1 MIKIYSQK
9 DAAGLLATRK
19 TDSNKRDFGYV
30 ALVGGSL
37 KYSGA
42 IRLSAL
48 SAAEAAQ
55 VSGAGVVTVAAP
67 KEICPLII
75 PQILCETL
83 MPLNEESFAETSRG
97 RYVPLSEAFSKYDV
111 ICFGMGIGRE
121 PEVPRMLKDLLENFG
136 GILVIDA
143 DGLWAL
149 TQLDKS
155 ILKLS
160 KARIVLT
167 PHYGEYKMLTAWNDA
182 LPLSERCILLLK
194 GPNPERGETLITNG
208 TTDIL
213 VNTGTSGMS
222 KGGSGD
228 VLSGIIGAMAGQFG
242 KKNLTE
248 AVALAAYINGL
259 AGMNAAAENG
269 VISMTPKDTA
279 MEIKKVLSSL
289 YA

>member
-1 MIKIYSQK
+1 MTGLYSHE

-48 SAAEAAQ
+48 SVAEVAQ
-55 VSGAGVVTVAAP
+55 LSGAGVVTVAAP
-67 KEICPLII
+67 KEICPLIV

-83 MPLNEESFAETSRG
+83 MPLNEQGLAEISRG
-97 RYVPLSEAFSKYDV
+97 SYVPLSEAFSKYDV

-121 PEVPRMLKDLLENFG
+121 PEVPRMLQNLLENFG
-136 GILVIDA
+136 GIIVIDA

-149 TQLDKS
+149 TQLDKEVLNS
-155 ILKLS
+155 S
-160 KARIVLT
+160 KAKIVLT

-182 LPLSERCILLLK
+182 LPLSESCILLLK
-194 GPNPERGETLITNG
+194 GPNPERHETLITNG

-242 KKNLTE
+242 KDNLTE

-259 AGMNAAAENG
+259 AGMKAASENG
-269 VISMTPKDTA
+269 VISMTPKDTIA
-279 MEIKKVLSSL
+279 AIKEVIKGI
-289 YA
+289 

>member
-1 MIKIYSQK
+1 MTKIYSQN
-9 DAAGLLATRK
+9 DAAELLATRK

-55 VSGAGVVTVAAP
+55 LSGAGVVTVAAP
-67 KEICPLII
+67 KEICSLII

-83 MPLNEESFAETSRG
+83 MPLNEEGFAETSRG

-121 PEVPRMLKDLLENFG
+121 PEVPRMLKDLIENFG

-149 TQLDKS
+149 TQLDKE

-167 PHYGEYKMLTAWNDA
+167 PHYGEYKMLTAWNDT
-182 LPLSERCILLLK
+182 LPVSERCILLLK

-259 AGMNAAAENG
+259 AGMNAAAKNG

-279 MEIKKVLSSL
+279 LEIKNVLNSL